1 MASEDFIEKLN
12 CFFFDNITRKYK
24 NIAKVFFFFGLGSF
38 LLGLV
43 FLLFGLLFSSYGAGA
58 LYIFFV
64 GIGVCI
70 VPSCWF
76 LYGLADLLDNVHHIR
91 LEMTRGFLSNERS
104 KSIDQLPR
112 L

>member
-43 FLLFGLLFSSYGAGA
+43 F
-58 LYIFFV
+58 FV
-64 GIGVCI
+64 VWPII
-70 VPSCWF
+70 
-76 LYGLADLLDNVHHIR
+76 
-91 LEMTRGFLSNERS
+91 
-104 KSIDQLPR
+104 
-112 L
+112 

>member
-12 CFFFDNITRKYK
+12 RFFFDNITRKYK

-38 LLGLV
+38 LLSLV
-43 FLLFGLLFSSYGAGA
+43 FLWFDADELVV
-58 LYIFFV
+58 IFI
-64 GIGVCI
+64 GIGI
-70 VPSCWF
+70 SLVPSCWF

-91 LEMTRGFLSNERS
+91 LEMTRGFVSNERS
-104 KSIDQLPR
+104 TAIDQLPR